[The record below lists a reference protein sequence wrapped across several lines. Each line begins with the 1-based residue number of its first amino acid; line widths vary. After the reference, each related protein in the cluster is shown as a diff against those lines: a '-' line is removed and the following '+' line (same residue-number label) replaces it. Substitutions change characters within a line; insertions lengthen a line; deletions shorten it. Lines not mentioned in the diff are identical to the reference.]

1 MRATTRRVAHSV
13 ELATHGLRAQNPVAR
28 ARSDRRRI
36 DDLAGR
42 LDRALARSL
51 DGRRHR
57 LAGVAGRLD
66 SLSPL
71 AVLGRG
77 YSLTLTAG
85 GEIVRGAGQVAVG
98 DEVGVMLHE
107 GSLACRVTARKE
119 RDDRPQ
125 V

>member
-1 MRATTRRVAHSV
+1 MHALA
-13 ELATHGLRAQNPVAR
+13 LATA
-28 ARSDRRRI
+28 
-36 DDLAGR
+36 R
-42 LDRALARSL
+42 LDRAVARGL

-57 LAGVAGRLD
+57 VGGVVGRLN

-77 YSLTLTAG
+77 YSLTLTAEG
-85 GEIVRGAGQVAVG
+85 KIIRASAEVAVG

-107 GSLACRVTARKE
+107 GALACRVTARKE

>member
-1 MRATTRRVAHSV
+1 MRASLRHAAHRV
-13 ELATHGLRAQNPVAR
+13 ELAGRDLRAQNPVAR
-28 ARSDRRRI
+28 TRHDRRRL

-42 LDRALARSL
+42 LDRALARGL

-57 LAGVAGRLD
+57 VASVGGRLN

-77 YSLTLTAG
+77 YSLTLTAS
-85 GEIVRGAGQVAVG
+85 GEIVRSAKQVAVG
-98 DEVGVMLHE
+98 DEVGVMLDE
-107 GSLACRVTARKE
+107 GRLAARVTERKE
-119 RDDRPQ
+119 HDERPE